1 MGIERRWTIV
11 GNPIQPG
18 RTNIQIPSGSSQPF
32 VRKQTDSEGDSNHSS
47 PKKFMSSKM
56 LGINDLDLSLSSD
69 DTNRSDVNKDQKVEE
84 SKVISEVDEYI
95 EDTKIIEDKLSK
107 PSNENSEKI
116 NKRKRANSFKKDRV
130 DSEEIKEEIEADLI
144 ETSFASKDSGN
155 WRLNLIKTSAVART
169 GDRIRR
175 DLLSK
180 LTLSKIWLTP
190 SQKPESHQTVF
201 IYDWD
206 DTLLC
211 TSFLNPTGF
220 YDETSEVPEI
230 AKKHLEKLEK
240 AVEKVLTSSVKH
252 GRTFIVTNAAEG
264 WVQFS
269 SQKYMPLVYEAL
281 KKIEVISARS
291 LFESM
296 YPGDSYEWKIQAFTN
311 IQKELQS
318 SAITNIIAWGDS
330 KIEMEAARH
339 IAKLFNTAFI
349 KTVKFKETP
358 TPEELIKQLN
368 LVIQKLDHIWSAP
381 RNLTIRLE
389 RKQTK

>member
-1 MGIERRWTIV
+1 
-11 GNPIQPG
+11 
-18 RTNIQIPSGSSQPF
+18 
-32 VRKQTDSEGDSNHSS
+32 
-47 PKKFMSSKM
+47 M
-56 LGINDLDLSLSSD
+56 LNLKEISLSMSSD
-69 DTNRSDVNKDQKVEE
+69 DTNKSNENINQNNEENKVLHED
-84 SKVISEVDEYI
+84 SEYI
-95 EDTKIIEDKLSK
+95 EDSKLSDDNIQKQVNKSTNK
-107 PSNENSEKI
+107 P

-130 DSEEIKEEIEADLI
+130 INDAIKTVIKEEPVTEII
-144 ETSFASKDSGN
+144 ETSFGSKDSGN

-206 DTLLC
+206 DTLLW
-211 TSFLNPTGF
+211 TTFLNPTGY
-220 YDETSEVPEI
+220 YDENLEVPEV

-252 GRTFIVTNAAEG
+252 GRTYIVTNAAEG

-281 KKIEVISARS
+281 KKVEVISARS
-291 LFESM
+291 LFESI

-311 IQKELQS
+311 IQKELKS
-318 SAITNIIAWGDS
+318 SVITNIVACGDS

-368 LVIQKLDHIWSAP
+368 LVIQKLDHICSAP